1 MLKKLVIIAVL
12 AMCMVSM
19 GACMHPLHTF
29 DPEHQASHF
38 RSWWQDWSDLH
49 VLTDK
54 YFLNYDANDPFEE

>member
-1 MLKKLVIIAVL
+1 MLKKMVIIAVL

-19 GACMHPLHTF
+19 GGCLILSI
-29 DPEHQASHF
+29 DPEHQASHI
-38 RSWWQDWSDLH
+38 RSWYQDLKDLD